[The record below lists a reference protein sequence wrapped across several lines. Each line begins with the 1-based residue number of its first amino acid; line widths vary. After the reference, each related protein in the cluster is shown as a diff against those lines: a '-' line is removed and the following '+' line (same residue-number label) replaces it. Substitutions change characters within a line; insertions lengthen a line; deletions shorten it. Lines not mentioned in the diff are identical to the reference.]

1 MNEKKILIACLG
13 NRLRKDDGLGSYVAE
28 RLLRM
33 PLPSNVAVID
43 YGTAGFKLF
52 HDLMDYDVVI
62 FVDAIHGSGE
72 AGSIVKFEV
81 SECDIKDAN
90 PKDSSELFYLSYH
103 EIDIESVLALSK
115 TIGKPPS
122 KVIVIGM
129 IPEDTG
135 HGLGLSEPLARNF
148 MKLINKILDEIWN
161 IIGEVRNR

>member
-28 RLLRM
+28 RLLRI
-33 PLPSNVAVID
+33 PLPSNVTVID

-52 HDLMDYDVVI
+52 HDLMDYDIVI
-62 FVDAIHGSGE
+62 FVDVIHGSGE
-72 AGSIVKFEV
+72 AGSVVRFEV
-81 SECDIKDAN
+81 SERDIKDVS
-90 PKDSSELFYLSYH
+90 PQDSSELFYLSYH

-115 TIGKPPS
+115 NIGKLPS

-135 HGLGLSEPLARNF
+135 QGLGLSKSVAKNF
-148 MKLINKILDEIWN
+148 MKLVNMILEEIRR
-161 IIGEVRNR
+161 IIGED